1 MGLTLPADLSIVGF
15 DDMQTASY
23 MVPALTTI
31 RQPAYEMGR
40 RAAEVLFQ
48 LIEGPAKPLQDMM
61 ETKLIV
67 RESTT
72 TIPRANSHKSSMSK
86 DQ

>member
-48 LIEGPAKPLQDMM
+48 LIEGPAKPRQDMM

-72 TIPRANSHKSSMSK
+72 TFPHAISYRSRINKN
-86 DQ
+86 Q